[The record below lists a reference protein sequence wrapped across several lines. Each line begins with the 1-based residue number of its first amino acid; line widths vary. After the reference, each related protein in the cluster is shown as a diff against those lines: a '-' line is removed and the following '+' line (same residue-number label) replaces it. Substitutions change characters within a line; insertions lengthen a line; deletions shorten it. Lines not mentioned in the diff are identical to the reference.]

1 MFKQTELMLVEEF
14 SELELEA
21 ISGGKTTN
29 NQQGGVVNVGVGNVE
44 VIKNSPIQVVVIGD
58 DNKNN

>member
-1 MFKQTELMLVEEF
+1 MNKQTGLMLIEEF

-21 ISGGKTTN
+21 ISGGATTN
-29 NQQGGVVNVGVGNVE
+29 TQKGVVNVGVGNVE
-44 VIKNSPIQVVVIGD
+44 VIKNSPIQVVVIGE